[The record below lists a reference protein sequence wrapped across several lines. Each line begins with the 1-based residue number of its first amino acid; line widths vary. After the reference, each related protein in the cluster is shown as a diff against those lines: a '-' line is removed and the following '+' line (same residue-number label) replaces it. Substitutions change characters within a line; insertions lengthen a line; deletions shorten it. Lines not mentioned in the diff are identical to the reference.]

1 MEPELP
7 EELELLGDAE
17 PHAAITVLAMIIA
30 VAAGSLEA
38 TRDMADRVPSCRLH
52 RGNSHCDLAVIWRL
66 TRMLSF
72 IMPFSRLDDRA
83 AADGAPVSVEEV
95 LEHLWDASTEPFSD
109 GVSLNGDRQRVVGDG
124 STRPLRPRTRRA
136 STVVCCRF
144 PVWRAAVVSRHR
156 GRQSLRAA
164 VISGF

>member
-1 MEPELP
+1 MTSPVAVGSGKLETPWERMQREKFSASCWSWVWLELEPELP

-72 IMPFSRLDDRA
+72 LVPSSGLDDRA
-83 AADGAPVSVEEV
+83 GADGARVSV
-95 LEHLWDASTEPFSD
+95 
-109 GVSLNGDRQRVVGDG
+109 
-124 STRPLRPRTRRA
+124 
-136 STVVCCRF
+136 
-144 PVWRAAVVSRHR
+144 
-156 GRQSLRAA
+156 
-164 VISGF
+164 